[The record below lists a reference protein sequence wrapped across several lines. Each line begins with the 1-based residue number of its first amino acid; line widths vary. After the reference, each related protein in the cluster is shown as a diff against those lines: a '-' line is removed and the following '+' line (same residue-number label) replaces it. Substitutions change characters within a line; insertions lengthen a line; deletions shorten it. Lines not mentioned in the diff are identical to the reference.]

1 MGSRT
6 PGEDGIDGIDISD
19 TQALAAGHLAAKG
32 RDGESLEADQ
42 AKQVLSRR
50 RVRDIRREVIMMRA
64 FQSRLIGPVL
74 RRLGGPESLLQMGMG
89 FWPSKVILAAVE
101 CGVFTELASGPLS
114 TQELMQRLRW
124 HPRAAQPVLDCLVAL
139 GLLRCDRTGRYS
151 NSRRANLFLDRDKPS
166 YIGGLMELSSKRL
179 YDIWSG
185 LGDLLRTGRPAAE
198 EETGDNEFFSSV
210 YRDPAA
216 LKEFLAG
223 MTGIST
229 GEATIIAGRFP
240 WKRFA
245 TFVDI
250 GAAQGALPVRVA
262 LTHSHLSGASYDLAP
277 VGPIFE
283 EYVAS
288 FGLSDRL
295 RFIPGDMF
303 DGPLPNAD
311 VISFGHV
318 FHGYSQ
324 ELRRELIA
332 KAYSAVPPGGA
343 VLICDAMVNPR
354 NPHNYMSLLSSLN
367 IMLEMREGFES
378 TTIECAD
385 WLRAAGFSRVTTR
398 HLVGPTS
405 MVFGYKP
412 GRLP

>member
-1 MGSRT
+1 MSDAQT
-6 PGEDGIDGIDISD
+6 LPPGWP
-19 TQALAAGHLAAKG
+19 AAKG
-32 RDGESLEADQ
+32 RDGDSLDAEG
-42 AKQVLSRR
+42 AKHLLSRR
-50 RVRDIRREVIMMRA
+50 RVRDIRREVMMMRA
-64 FQSRLIGPVL
+64 FQSRLIGSVL
-74 RRLGGPESLLQMGMG
+74 RRLGGPESILQLGMG
-89 FWPSKVILAAVE
+89 FWSSRVILTAVE

-114 TQELMQRLRW
+114 APELMEHLRW
-124 HPRAAQPVLDCLVAL
+124 HPRAAQPALDCLVAM

-151 NSRRANLFLDRDKPS
+151 NSRRANLFLDREKPS

-185 LGDLLRTGRPAAE
+185 LGDLLRTGQPAADE
-198 EETGDNEFFSSV
+198 ESGDNEFFSSV
-210 YRDPAA
+210 YRDPTA

-229 GEATIIAGRFP
+229 GESTFIAARFP
-240 WKRFA
+240 WRRFR

-250 GAAQGALPVRVA
+250 GAAQGAMPVRVA

-295 RFIPGDMF
+295 RFIPGDMY

-318 FHGYSQ
+318 LHGYSQ
-324 ELRRELIA
+324 ETRRELIA

-367 IMLEMREGFES
+367 IMLEMREGFEA
-378 TTIECAD
+378 TTSECAD
-385 WLRAAGFSRVTTR
+385 WLRAAGFDRVTTR